1 MKQHAENPIN
11 NSTYKADLDH
21 DQRALASKL
30 IKILK
35 KMLFKNRIE
44 VENSLTN
51 ANIANEYKKYLI
63 KIFDNFHYHR
73 TINNYSLINFHL
85 NQEQA
90 DVNDYTYLLEKKTKN
105 FGNRNDIKFS
115 NLEWKI
121 EVTLS
126 SIWMKKVIILF
137 FFFIFKLC
145 LQNFSNFIRKM
156 ISFVHKKLIFF
167 QILRPMILMVWTTK
181 DGLKK
186 SFYID
191 VTMFQELRKNFAL
204 ILRNIHQIELKA

>member
-35 KMLFKNRIE
+35 KMLFKNKTE

-63 KIFDNFHYHR
+63 KIFDNFHYQR

-90 DVNDYTYLLEKKTKN
+90 NVNDYTYLLEKKTKN
-105 FGNRNDIKFS
+105 FGNGNDIKFS

-126 SIWMKKVIILF
+126 SIWMKKVILIV
-137 FFFIFKLC
+137 FKLFEF
-145 LQNFSNFIRKM
+145 LLFLGIKTYNS
-156 ISFVHKKLIFF
+156 
-167 QILRPMILMVWTTK
+167 
-181 DGLKK
+181 DGLDYKRWLEKIFLYRCFNVSRAEKK
-186 SFYID
+186 YC
-191 VTMFQELRKNFAL
+191 VNFEKYPSNRAKS
-204 ILRNIHQIELKA
+204 LKI